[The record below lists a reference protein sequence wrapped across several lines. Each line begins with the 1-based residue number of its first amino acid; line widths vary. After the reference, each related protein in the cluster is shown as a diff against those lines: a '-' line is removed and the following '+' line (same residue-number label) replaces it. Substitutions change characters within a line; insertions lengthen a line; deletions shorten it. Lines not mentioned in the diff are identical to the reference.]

1 MDKKITIG
9 LFGTCGSSKW
19 REPFMK
25 AYDEQGIKYFNP
37 VKEDW
42 KVEDAQIEAEHLA
55 NDEIICFPVTDE
67 TYAFGSLG
75 EVGFSILQAIKLN
88 SRREIIIMIDPDV
101 KIISDPESV
110 SGMMTTSEIVA
121 EQKRKDSIKA
131 RALVMAHLKKID
143 YPNVWIVKNLENM
156 LKLSLHLHALA
167 VLKEGAKQYTL

>member
-1 MDKKITIG
+1 MGITIG

-37 VKEDW
+37 VKADW

-55 NDEIICFPVTDE
+55 NDEILCFPVTNE
-67 TYAFGSLG
+67 TFAFGSLG

-101 KIISDPESV
+101 ELDYTKIETPDVPL
-110 SGMMTTSEIVA
+110 A
-121 EQKRKDSIKA
+121 HAQRKDSIKA

-143 YPNVWIVKNLENM
+143 YPNVWIVKSLDNM
-156 LKLSLHLHALA
+156 LKLSLTLHALA
-167 VLKEGAKQYTL
+167 IIKESAKQYTL